1 MLWKCCTQYAN
12 KFGKLNSDHRTGKSH
27 FSFQSQRKA
36 VPKNVQEKKKKKECS
51 NYCTI
56 ALISHASKVM
66 LKILQTC
73 LQQYVNHELPDIQAG
88 FRKGRD
94 ILLNFLSC
102 MWSLILNYPWKTF
115 SQLERFAQELVIKWE
130 SKENRQLAQRYHEFP
145 LKKIPRELH
154 YVLWMIY
161 VIFHLSRA

>member
-1 MLWKCCTQYAN
+1 MMLWKCCTQYAN

-36 VPKNVQEKKKKKECS
+36 VPRNAQ
-51 NYCTI
+51 THTT